1 MTNENLIDK
10 GIEKLREIEKSEDDI
25 EKKLSNMSEIK
36 GVIDGLP
43 KEDNTGYIM
52 AYIEFNKIYEE
63 IINKLK

>member
-10 GIEKLREIEKSEDDI
+10 GIEKLREIEKSEDEI

-36 GVIDGLP
+36 GVIDGLL
-43 KEDNTGYIM
+43 KEDNAGYIM
-52 AYIEFNKIYEE
+52 AYREFNKIYEE

>member
-25 EKKLSNMSEIK
+25 EKKLSNMSEVK

-43 KEDNTGYIM
+43 KEDNTDYIM
-52 AYIEFNKIYEE
+52 AYIEFSKIYKE

>member
-10 GIEKLREIEKSEDDI
+10 GIEKSEDDI
-25 EKKLSNMSEIK
+25 EKKLSNMSEVK

-43 KEDNTGYIM
+43 KEDNTDYIM

>member
-1 MTNENLIDK
+1 MTNENLTDK

-25 EKKLSNMSEIK
+25 EKKLSNMSEVK

-43 KEDNTGYIM
+43 KEDNTDYIM
-52 AYIEFNKIYEE
+52 AYIEFNKIYKE

>member
-25 EKKLSNMSEIK
+25 EKKLSNMSEVK

-43 KEDNTGYIM
+43 KEDNTDYIM
-52 AYIEFNKIYEE
+52 AYIEFNKIYKE